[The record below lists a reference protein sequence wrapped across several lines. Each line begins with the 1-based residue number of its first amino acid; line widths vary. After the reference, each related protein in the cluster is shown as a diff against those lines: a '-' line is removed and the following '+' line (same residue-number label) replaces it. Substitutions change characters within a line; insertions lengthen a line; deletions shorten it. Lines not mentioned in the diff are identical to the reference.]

1 MSEHVAIQQDGRL
14 LRIVLKRPD
23 NGVSDPMAALLSET
37 LLKAHETS
45 DAVLLTS
52 AGPDYVTGRVR
63 EPGAP
68 APEPE
73 AYARRAEYD
82 AIFGSY
88 KAIRNC
94 QVPVVTAISGRAM
107 GFGAAIAGLCDVSF
121 AADTATFNIPEIG
134 HNVMPTMVMSALY
147 DRMQRNALLW
157 LAYSTDFISA
167 DRAMAY
173 GLVGHVVPAAELQ
186 ATVDRFLGQLLSRPR
201 PAILGLKEYLHV
213 APRMD
218 ELGAIDY
225 ARSLHSIVNTSAAM
239 KKKAH

>member
-1 MSEHVAIQQDGRL
+1 MSEHVSIQQDGRL

-23 NGVSDPMAALLSET
+23 NGVSDPMAAYLSEA

-68 APEPE
+68 APDPE

-88 KAIRNC
+88 KAIRHC
-94 QVPVVTAISGRAM
+94 QVPVVTAIEGRAM

-121 AADTATFNIPEIG
+121 AADTATFNIPEIN

-147 DRMQRNALLW
+147 DRIPRNVLLW

-167 DRAMAY
+167 ERAMAY
-173 GLVGHVVPAAELQ
+173 GFVSHVVPAAQLQ
-186 ATVDRFLGQLLSRPR
+186 ATVDRFLTQLLSRPR

-225 ARSLHSIVNTSAAM
+225 ARSLHSMVNTSAAM
-239 KKKAH
+239 KKKH

>member
-1 MSEHVAIQQDGRL
+1 MSEHVHIEQDGRL
-14 LRIVLKRPD
+14 LRIILKRAG
-23 NGVSDPMAALLSET
+23 NGVSDPMAAALSNAV
-37 LLKAHETS
+37 LSAHETS

-88 KAIRNC
+88 KAIRDAK
-94 QVPVVTAISGRAM
+94 VPVVTAIEGRAM
-107 GFGAAIAGLCDVSF
+107 GFGAAIAGVCDVSF
-121 AADTATFNIPEIG
+121 AADTATFNIPEIE

-147 DRMQRNALLW
+147 DRVSRNALMW
-157 LAYSTDFISA
+157 LALSAEFISA
-167 DRAMAY
+167 ERAMNL
-173 GLVGHVVPAAELQ
+173 GLVSNVIPAADLTSSVERFC
-186 ATVDRFLGQLLSRPR
+186 ATLLSRPR

-239 KKKAH
+239 KKKH